1 MTNRKKQKRKF
12 CALVHD
18 SGTDIFATWDECREA
33 IKGQKH
39 VKHKAFTDRA
49 DAEAFIE
56 KHQRDSTALTEAVTN
71 HREKEPTTDVEEMVE
86 LKRNTAHPPANT
98 MKGTR
103 KEMR

>member
-12 CALVHD
+12 YALVHD

-49 DAEAFIE
+49 DAEAFI
-56 KHQRDSTALTEAVTN
+56 KN
-71 HREKEPTTDVEEMVE
+71 IRE
-86 LKRNTAHPPANT
+86 
-98 MKGTR
+98 TR
-103 KEMR
+103 QYKLRQ